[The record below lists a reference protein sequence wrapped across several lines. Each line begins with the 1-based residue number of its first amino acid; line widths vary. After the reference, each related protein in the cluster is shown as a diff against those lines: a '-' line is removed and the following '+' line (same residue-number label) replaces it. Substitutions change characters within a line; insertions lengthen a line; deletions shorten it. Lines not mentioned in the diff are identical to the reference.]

1 MNCLVDQLSVNGEYI
16 STFRTN
22 SYIEMLQKAHEYRL
36 GTKSLS
42 RIHSSSSSSS
52 LPLRV
57 GLCDYLLE
65 PRQEVLINL
74 KESSDL
80 HPLVV
85 NFFEATFA
93 ACNICDLVLSS
104 VNQARANY
112 SRIQWVIKLA
122 SCTGLYVSKTLIPIS
137 QDLPSQTIVPADLP
151 RREEFNCEVRESIG
165 CIDYTDAQCRTLLD
179 ELASFAMLKNPL
191 LSISPSQ
198 FGDIHDNHGYL
209 LQKLTMK
216 CRKVKMRAKFTRC
229 CKKTL
234 GLGLNTS
241 SLERLGAQ
249 LEIAKKGIHV
259 LIYNFDTMS
268 RLVKRLEDQIEHS
281 KVVSDVCVRSGKM
294 EVVKKA
300 VGELGNDQKGFLEQ
314 LDELEEQIYLCFL
327 NINRSRRL
335 VMEEIMGLQQENRG
349 KFFLCC

>member
-1 MNCLVDQLSVNGEYI
+1 
-16 STFRTN
+16 
-22 SYIEMLQKAHEYRL
+22 MLQKAHEYRL

-42 RIHSSSSSSS
+42 RIRSSSSLSS

-80 HPLVV
+80 HPLIV
-85 NFFEATFA
+85 NFFEATFV

-112 SRIQWVIKLA
+112 SRIQRAIKLA

-151 RREEFNCEVRESIG
+151 RRKEFNCEVRESPA
-165 CIDYTDAQCRTLLD
+165 CTDYVITDAQCRTLLD
-179 ELASFAMLKNPL
+179 ELASFAMLNNPL

-198 FGDIHDNHGYL
+198 FGNIHDNHGYL

-229 CKKTL
+229 CKQTL

-241 SLERLGAQ
+241 SVERLGAQ
-249 LEIAKKGIHV
+249 LEVAKKGIHV

-268 RLVKRLEDQIEHS
+268 RLVKRLEDEIEHI
-281 KVVSDVCVRSGKM
+281 KVVSDVCVRNGKM

-327 NINRSRRL
+327 NINRSRRH

-349 KFFLCC
+349 KSFLCC